1 MTAPGGEFKLAGAFV
16 EIRLKDETSS
26 DQKRIRARI
35 EGESAV
41 KWDTA
46 LNDPKNTEAVKK
58 KVSAGKPVK
67 FDADL
72 DDKLAQAKADEFVAT
87 RRKAVI
93 DLDANIAKL
102 RTKLEELNKK
112 RGTSVEVDADIRKAE
127 AELAALVARRRTVKL
142 EVEAKTRPAEDD
154 LERMA
159 KRANAQFD
167 ALKFTM
173 LSVGLPAAAAVGAAG
188 VGTSLALI
196 AGGFAALGTYIAS
209 TDEGIATKFTD
220 LVEHIER
227 DAKQMGGG
235 FKTEVAGAL
244 DDVGAAWGRLRP
256 QVAAAVNG
264 SAPAV
269 RILTGAVTD
278 FAEGAMPGAVTAVMA
293 SKEPL
298 LGFRALVGQTGTGL
312 GQFFANASAGAAG
325 AAQGMTLLG
334 GIVQLLLSRF
344 GTLFANLA
352 QGSAGPLHS
361 LYAITDDVTGALVDL
376 TAQGSGAIGFLQGF
390 TNAGTG
396 AVGVL
401 RLVLGLVSLLPPEL
415 TQLAGSLT
423 ASTMILSKLG
433 IDAGKGFEGIA
444 DKVRSA
450 EGAGGKFKATISGLA
465 AGAFHPA
472 ALAAVAL
479 GVGLDILG
487 QKQAAA
493 AANAAAHAERERNLA
508 QALRDSGG
516 AIDENVRSQAAYDLG
531 NYKVA
536 DGVRN
541 LNKDVLNLVGQQ
553 GLQQLQ
559 DAYLGNTQAGDTLK
573 ASLQAI
579 ATEHSKVATGFQAGR
594 AAFDDHINYVD
605 GVARAYDDTGFRAQQ
620 LLDII
625 SGEGGTFANASKDA
639 NANSQALKG
648 VSAAAQEVTPAQYA
662 AKAAASSLNSA
673 FTTLNQTAGD
683 TVSKGQ
689 AIIDLL
695 DRLSGRHKSEEEAL
709 QAWNDHLRAIGDS
722 FKDLGL
728 SKHTKDLI
736 DNSGAINTTSE
747 AGSKLQDVLQ
757 QGATD
762 MASYA
767 QSLKDGG
774 ASAEDITSKLGP
786 LREKFAEQLKQLG
799 LNDSQVQTLL
809 QHYGL
814 VPADIVTTLGLEGDT
829 ETQDKIKRV
838 VSDLTKL
845 GAGASVKL
853 TADDK
858 QAVDALGKL
867 GYQIVSLPDGTF
879 QVFANTAEG
888 KHAADVLLANINQTK
903 GTVSVYGNTVPAGSA
918 VANWKTVTNSTEGK
932 TRTTT
937 DIDPAT
943 GKVRQW
949 KQTTDSTGATTT
961 TFATT
966 DPATGAVR
974 LWKQNADGT
983 WAEVHAKADVREAE
997 AALNEAARNRSM
1009 KITATYSIPVLPRG
1023 ANRADFAAG
1032 GGLLT
1037 HHGARRYASGGATA
1051 GALSAIGGGLL
1062 SGPGG
1067 PRQDLIPAWVSPKEF
1082 VVNAVDTAKWL
1093 PELLAI
1099 NRGMTPDAFAPK
1111 AAPVATA
1118 AIPAQRSA
1126 SSAVAG
1132 KQVVQHFH
1140 IYPPAD
1146 SDPQRIAASVSS
1158 QVGWSM
1164 RGV

>member
-1 MTAPGGEFKLAGAFV
+1 MAGEFKLAGAYV
-16 EIRLKDETSS
+16 EVNLRDNTSGDE
-26 DQKRIRARI
+26 KRIRARI
-35 EGESAV
+35 EGESAIR
-41 KWDTA
+41 WDTA

-58 KVSAGKPVK
+58 KVSAGKPVQ
-67 FDADL
+67 FDTDL
-72 DDKLAQAKADEFVAT
+72 DDKLAQAKADEFVAK
-87 RRKAVI
+87 RRSAVI

-127 AELAALVARRRTVKL
+127 AELAALVARRRTVQL
-142 EVEAKTRPAEDD
+142 EVQAKTRPAEDD
-154 LERMA
+154 LARMA

-167 ALKFTM
+167 ALKFTA
-173 LSVGLPAAAAVGAAG
+173 LSVGLPAAAAAGAVG
-188 VGTSLALI
+188 VGGSLALV

-209 TDEGIATKFTD
+209 TDDEIAQKFTD
-220 LVEHIER
+220 MVNSVER

-235 FKTEVAGAL
+235 FKTEVSGAIDDAGK
-244 DDVGAAWGRLRP
+244 AWDRLRP

-278 FAEGAMPGAVTAVMA
+278 FAENAMPGVVTAVMA

-298 LGFRALVGQTGTGL
+298 LGFRALVGQTGTGV
-312 GQFFANASAGAAG
+312 GQFFANASAGSAG
-325 AAQGMTLLG
+325 AAQGMALLG

-376 TAQGSGAIGFLQGF
+376 TAQGSGAIGFLSGF
-390 TNAGTG
+390 TTTGTG
-396 AVGVL
+396 AVGML

-415 TQLAGSLT
+415 THLAGSLT
-423 ASTMILSKLG
+423 ASTLILSKMG
-433 IDAGKGFEGIA
+433 IDVGKNFEGIGQ
-444 DKVRSA
+444 KVRD
-450 EGAGGKFKATISGLA
+450 AGNNLTGVERNAAKAGTAVGGLARAALSPATLA
-465 AGAFHPA
+465 AGA
-472 ALAAVAL
+472 LAI
-479 GVGLDILG
+479 GLDILG
-487 QKQAAA
+487 QKQQEA

-516 AIDENVRSQAAYDLG
+516 AIDGNVRSQAAYDLG

-605 GVARAYDDTGFRAQQ
+605 GVARAYDDTGFQAQQ

-625 SGEGGTFANASKDA
+625 SGEGGTFADASKDA
-639 NANSQALKG
+639 NANAQALKG

-662 AKAAASSLNSA
+662 AKVAASSLNSA

-683 TVSKGQ
+683 TAAKGQ
-689 AIIDLL
+689 AIIDVL

-747 AGSKLQDVLQ
+747 AGSKLQDVLE

-774 ASAEDITSKLGP
+774 ASAADITSKLGP
-786 LREKFAEQLKQLG
+786 MRDKFAEQLKQLG
-799 LNDSQVQTLL
+799 LNDMQIQTLL
-809 QHYGL
+809 AHYGL
-814 VPADIVTTLGLEGDT
+814 VPDQIVTALGLEGN
-829 ETQDKIKRV
+829 EEAQKKIGDV
-838 VSDLTKL
+838 VKQLATL
-845 GAGASVKL
+845 PPGATVTL
-853 TADDK
+853 NADEK
-858 QAVDALGKL
+858 PAADALEKL
-867 GYQIVSLPDGTF
+867 GYKVETLPNGTF
-879 QVFANTAEG
+879 SVSANTIPAETGIKLMVDKAG
-888 KHAADVLLANINQTK
+888 KVTGTIKLDANSAPADGKLSFTVQKANGST
-903 GTVSVYGNTVPAGSA
+903 GTMTLDA
-918 VANWKTVTNSTEGK
+918 
-932 TRTTT
+932 RQ
-937 DIDPAT
+937 DPAT
-943 GKVRQW
+943 KKLQVLVQNVNGSWGWMNIDAYNSAAKSIIGDTVRVANTSKGFIQV
-949 KQTTDSTGATTT
+949 GAN
-961 TFATT
+961 ASE
-966 DPATGAVR
+966 
-974 LWKQNADGT
+974 ADGAIN
-983 WAEVHAKADVREAE
+983 W
-997 AALNEAARNRSM
+997 AARNRSTT
-1009 KITATYSIPVLPRG
+1009 IVVTYDVRGAPKLPAG
-1023 ANRADFAAG
+1023 ANRADFAAT

-1037 HHGARRYASGGATA
+1037 HHGARRYASGGVT
-1051 GALSAIGGGLL
+1051 AIGGGLL

-1111 AAPVATA
+1111 TAPVATA
-1118 AIPAQRSA
+1118 AVPVRRSA
-1126 SSAVAG
+1126 SPTAAKVE
-1132 KQVVQHFH
+1132 QHFH
-1140 IYPPAD
+1140 IYSPPE
-1146 SDPQRIAASVSS
+1146 SNPQRIAASVSS
-1158 QVGWSM
+1158 SVGWAM

>member
-1 MTAPGGEFKLAGAFV
+1 MAGEFKLAGAYV
-16 EIRLKDETSS
+16 EVNLRDNTSGDE
-26 DQKRIRARI
+26 KRIRARI

-41 KWDTA
+41 RWDTA

-58 KVSAGKPVK
+58 KVSAGKPVQ
-67 FDADL
+67 FDTDL
-72 DDKLAQAKADEFVAT
+72 DDKLAQAKAEEFVAK
-87 RRKAVI
+87 RRTAVI
-93 DLDANIAKL
+93 DLDADIAKL

-127 AELAALVARRRTVKL
+127 AELAALVARRRTVQL

-154 LERMA
+154 LARMA

-167 ALKFTM
+167 ALRFTA
-173 LSVGLPAAAAVGAAG
+173 LSVGLPAAAAAGAVGVGA
-188 VGTSLALI
+188 SLALV

-220 LVEHIER
+220 LVDHVES
-227 DAKQMGGG
+227 DAKQMGGS
-235 FKTEVAGAL
+235 FKSEVSGAL
-244 DDVGAAWGRLRP
+244 DDVGRSWERLSP
-256 QVAAAVNG
+256 QVEAAVG
-264 SAPAV
+264 ASAPAV

-278 FAEGAMPGAVTAVMA
+278 FAENAMPGVVTAVVA
-293 SKEPL
+293 SEAPL
-298 LGFRALVGQTGTGL
+298 QGFRALVGQTGTGV

-325 AAQGMTLLG
+325 AGQGMALLG
-334 GIVQLLLSRF
+334 GIVQLLLARF

-361 LYAITDDVTGALVDL
+361 LYVITDDITGALVDL

-390 TNAGTG
+390 TNTGTG
-396 AVGVL
+396 AVAML

-433 IDAGKGFEGIA
+433 VDAGKGFEGFA
-444 DKVRSA
+444 DKVRA
-450 EGAGGKFKATISGLA
+450 ADGVGGKFKATVGGLA

-472 ALAAVAL
+472 ALAAAAL
-479 GVGLDILG
+479 GIGLDILG
-487 QKQAAA
+487 QKQQEA

-516 AIDENVRSQAAYDLG
+516 AIDGNVRSQAAYDLG

-573 ASLQAI
+573 ASLTGI
-579 ATEHSKVATGFQAGR
+579 ATEHRKVATGFQAAR

-605 GVARAYDDTGFRAQQ
+605 GVAYAYDGTGFAAQQ

-625 SGEGGTFANASKDA
+625 GTEGGTFANASQDA
-639 NANSQALKG
+639 NANAQALNG
-648 VSAAAQEVTPAQYA
+648 VAKAAQEVTPAQYA
-662 AKAAASSLNSA
+662 AKVAAAGLSA
-673 FTTLNQTAGD
+673 AFVTLNQAAGD
-683 TVSKGQ
+683 TAAKGQ
-689 AIIDLL
+689 AVIDVL
-695 DRLSGRHKSEEEAL
+695 DRLAGRHKSEEEAL
-709 QAWNDHLRAIGDS
+709 QAWNDHLRGIGDS

-736 DNSGAINTTSE
+736 DNSGAVNTASE
-747 AGSKLQDVLQ
+747 AGSKLQDTLER
-757 QGATD
+757 GAAD

-774 ASAEDITSKLGP
+774 ASASDITAKLGP
-786 LREKFAEQLKQLG
+786 MRDAFAQQLKQLG
-799 LNDSQVQTLL
+799 LNDSEIQTLL
-809 QHYGL
+809 THYGM
-814 VPADIVTTLGLEGDT
+814 VPADITTTLGLEGDDAA
-829 ETQDKIKRV
+829 QKKVQQV
-838 VSDLTKL
+838 VSQLKAL
-845 GAGASVKL
+845 PAGQSVKL
-853 TADDK
+853 SADDK
-858 QAVDALGKL
+858 PAADALARL
-867 GYQIVSLPDGTF
+867 GQLVVSLPDGTF

-888 KHAADVLLANINQTK
+888 KHAADVLIGNVNQLK

-918 VANWKTVTNSTEGK
+918 VANWQTVTNSTVGN

-949 KQTTDSTGATTT
+949 KQTTDSTGAVTT

-983 WAEVHAKADVREAE
+983 WAEVHAKADVAAAE
-997 AALNEAARNRSM
+997 NALNNAARDRQATIRVVTVGNTSYGVGAGGASTSM
-1009 KITATYSIPVLPRG
+1009 QYGPRALG
-1023 ANRADFAAG
+1023 GIDFPGVVPMAAG
-1032 GGLLT
+1032 GVLDSIPRIPSIATVVPPGTERMIGDNKRVPEAFVPIDPFSPRSQAITDELNMRMRRPRGSD
-1037 HHGARRYASGGATA
+1037 GAS
-1051 GALSAIGGGLL
+1051 I
-1062 SGPGG
+1062 
-1067 PRQDLIPAWVSPKEF
+1067 E
-1082 VVNAVDTAKWL
+1082 
-1093 PELLAI
+1093 
-1099 NRGMTPDAFAPK
+1099 
-1111 AAPVATA
+1111 
-1118 AIPAQRSA
+1118 
-1126 SSAVAG
+1126 
-1132 KQVVQHFH
+1132 QHFH